1 MAGSSENVDF
11 WQEIMEWSG
20 PRGNDGIKIRIVPS
34 GRVMRYKPCIISG
47 GQTGVD
53 RGALDAALSLDW
65 PCGGTCPEGRR
76 DELGVIPQHYP
87 LTESSSSEWEV
98 RTRINVDNAD
108 ATLILVHEEPLA
120 GGTRLT
126 AEYAAQKG
134 KPVRVE
140 VAPWDQESTA
150 AWVKAH
156 AEAVLNVAGPR
167 ESGAPGIGRA
177 AERFVSEV
185 LLRLQATAS
194 LDVDR

>member
-1 MAGSSENVDF
+1 MD
-11 WQEIMEWSG
+11 WSG
-20 PRGNDGIKIRIVPS
+20 PRGYDGLKIRIVPS

-53 RGALDAALSLDW
+53 RGALNAALSLDW

-167 ESGAPGIGRA
+167 GALHIRRFDASRSDRFPGREIKTSVYGMPVSGMRVYGIPMY
-177 AERFVSEV
+177 VW
-185 LLRLQATAS
+185 
-194 LDVDR
+194 